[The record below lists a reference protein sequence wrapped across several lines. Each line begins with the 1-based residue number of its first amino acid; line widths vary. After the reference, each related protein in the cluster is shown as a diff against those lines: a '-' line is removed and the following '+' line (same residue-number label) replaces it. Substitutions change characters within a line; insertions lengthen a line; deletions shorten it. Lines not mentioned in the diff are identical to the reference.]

1 MNRLLQWILIVFG
14 FIFLMDPDCIRYVIW
29 CGFLLLALVI
39 KERR

>member
-1 MNRLLQWILIVFG
+1 MNRLLQWILIIMG
-14 FIFLMDPDCIRYVIW
+14 FIFLLGPDLKYVVW